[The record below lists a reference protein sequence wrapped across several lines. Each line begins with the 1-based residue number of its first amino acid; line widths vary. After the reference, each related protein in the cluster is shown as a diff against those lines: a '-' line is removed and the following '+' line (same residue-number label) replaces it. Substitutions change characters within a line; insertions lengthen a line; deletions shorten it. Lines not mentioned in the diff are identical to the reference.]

1 MKILTIVLF
10 SILALGVLS
19 RRVNHLSS
27 HSLRSHYADDDIA
40 NIEKKIFKD
49 VLTDKDI
56 SQLIV
61 DGKTG
66 DDGFKKTILKKTLD
80 IVSGNEEYLKSLSG
94 KVFEAASVNI
104 NDEDRI
110 KVLKLLLK
118 D

>member
-66 DDGFKKTILKKTLD
+66 DDGFKKTILLMMK
-80 IVSGNEEYLKSLSG
+80 IESRSLSYFS
-94 KVFEAASVNI
+94 KT
-104 NDEDRI
+104 
-110 KVLKLLLK
+110 KMVLKI
-118 D
+118 